1 MSQVG
6 WHIPHRALSQQKK
19 KDRHQMMTLIEQTET
34 ARNKWQSER
43 IGWGD
48 LNHAGSKEV
57 SLELRCDELTQVEQK
72 EWAAEGG
79 R

>member
-1 MSQVG
+1 
-6 WHIPHRALSQQKK
+6 
-19 KDRHQMMTLIEQTET
+19 MMTLIEQTET

-72 EWAAEGG
+72 EWAGEGG